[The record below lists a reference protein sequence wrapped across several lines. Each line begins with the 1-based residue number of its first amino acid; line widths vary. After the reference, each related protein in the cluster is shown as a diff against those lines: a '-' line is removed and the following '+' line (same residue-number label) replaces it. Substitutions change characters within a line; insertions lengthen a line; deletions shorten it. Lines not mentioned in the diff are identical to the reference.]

1 LKIIHLNNNLSM
13 KIYLL
18 IIGANI
24 QAFYSLSRLCKESGL
39 NKSFIKENLPFESG
53 KVKILEI
60 EVDERL

>member
-1 LKIIHLNNNLSM
+1 M

-18 IIGANI
+18 IIGSKI

-39 NKSFIKENLPFESG
+39 DKEYLKENLPFESG
-53 KVKILEI
+53 RLRVIEI